1 MVTERG
7 EQMMRLVQKVAVSV
21 MVVLTTVVLVQ
32 GGVHAQ
38 GLTPIWCQ
46 EQFGG
51 CMIFSGYYDR
61 GEDDYGDIEVIDD
74 FFATTGDPIT
84 DITWWGYVI
93 ISPDQPDYFIV
104 TFYAHGGCGGPGA
117 IVAQRNVFDYTY
129 TVHIGDV
136 SEYEASIEPVALV
149 QGQTYWIS
157 IRAVVTEPGTT
168 WEWYSGNT
176 PDGPWNCKCMVKGD
190 YFGASSWIPIYPNLW
205 PVPECI
211 SMSFCLYYDESATAA
226 DQSTWGCIKGIFR

>member
-1 MVTERG
+1 
-7 EQMMRLVQKVAVSV
+7 MMRLTQKVAVT
-21 MVVLTTVVLVQ
+21 VVLFAVIVVLVQ
-32 GGVHAQ
+32 GVVHAQ

-51 CMIFSGYYDR
+51 CMIFSGHYDR
-61 GEDDYGDIEVIDD
+61 GEYENVGDVEVIDD
-74 FFATTGDPIT
+74 FFSATGDPIT

-93 ISPDQPDYFIV
+93 ASPDSADYFII

-117 IVAQRNVFDYTY
+117 VIAQRDVHDYTKTAHY
-129 TVHIGDV
+129 QDV
-136 SEYEASIEPVALV
+136 YEYEASVTPVPMV

-157 IRAVVTEPGTT
+157 IRAVVTDPLTT

-190 YFGASSWIPIYPNLW
+190 YFGASSWIPIYPDLW

-211 SMSFCLYYDESATAA
+211 SMSFCLYYDETAA
-226 DQSTWGCIKGIFR
+226 ATDQSTWGRIKSIFE